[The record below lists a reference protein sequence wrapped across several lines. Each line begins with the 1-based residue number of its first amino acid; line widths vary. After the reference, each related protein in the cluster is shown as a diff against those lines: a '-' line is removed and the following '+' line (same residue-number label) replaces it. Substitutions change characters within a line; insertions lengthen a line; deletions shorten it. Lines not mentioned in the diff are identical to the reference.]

1 MTDIFSLDYWHLVLM
16 FIKPTINH
24 FKFSGLFKGYGFACF
39 TSKVAALQA
48 RHVLDGQE
56 VDGHLVDC
64 GWLKEGT
71 HHLSDLHSK
80 VCDNIKLNE
89 THFTFSF
96 RN

>member
-1 MTDIFSLDYWHLVLM
+1 M
-16 FIKPTINH
+16 
-24 FKFSGLFKGYGFACF
+24 
-39 TSKVAALQA
+39 AALQA

-80 VCDNIKLNE
+80 VCDEIIPDMKLIL
-89 THFTFSF
+89 HFTFSF
-96 RN
+96 LN

>member
-1 MTDIFSLDYWHLVLM
+1 M
-16 FIKPTINH
+16 
-24 FKFSGLFKGYGFACF
+24 
-39 TSKVAALQA
+39 AALQA

-80 VCDNIKLNE
+80 VCDEIICTRYE
-89 THFTFSF
+89 THFTFYIHIFKLNAGFLQNDISAKKLGLSKF
-96 RN
+96 ESNYINDT